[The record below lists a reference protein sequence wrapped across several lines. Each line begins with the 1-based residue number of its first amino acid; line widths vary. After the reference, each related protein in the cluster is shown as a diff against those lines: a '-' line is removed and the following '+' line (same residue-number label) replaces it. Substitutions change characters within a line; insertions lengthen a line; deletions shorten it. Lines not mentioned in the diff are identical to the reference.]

1 MVSLNKVLVAGN
13 LTRDP
18 ELRYT
23 PAGQPVGGL
32 DLAINNYF
40 LTKTGEKKEETVFI
54 HVVVWGKQAESAK
67 NYLTKGSPILVE
79 GRLQMDN
86 WETKEGE
93 KRSRLKILAQRIQFL
108 GTGKAGVNEH
118 AADTGSYELENS
130 PERASHENNH
140 VEEED
145 IPF

>member
-23 PAGQPVGGL
+23 PAGQSVGGL

-93 KRSRLKILAQRIQFL
+93 KKSRLKILAQRIQFL
-108 GTGKAGVNEH
+108 GTGKAGMNDH
-118 AADTGSYELENS
+118 TADTGSYEPENS
-130 PERASHENNH
+130 SDRASHENNH

>member
-23 PAGQPVGGL
+23 PAGQSVGGL
-32 DLAINNYF
+32 DLAINNFF

-67 NYLTKGSPILVE
+67 NYLTKGSPVLVE

-108 GTGKAGVNEH
+108 GTGKAGDH
-118 AADTGSYELENS
+118 ADTGSYELENS
-130 PERASHENNH
+130 PDRASHENNH

>member
-18 ELRYT
+18 ELRCT

-32 DLAINNYF
+32 DLAINNY
-40 LTKTGEKKEETVFI
+40 FI

-108 GTGKAGVNEH
+108 GTGKAGMNEH